1 MKKPAIL
8 RAYLLGREYT
18 SIDSHTTEVLYSD
31 RDSLE
36 QMAELQTL
44 HERAERLY
52 RCKEFISSHGSRAV
66 RASHFL
72 GRLSH
77 PISFPTPTCMRE
89 PLTPYE
95 WY

>member
-1 MKKPAIL
+1 MKKPAII

-18 SIDSHTTEVLYSD
+18 SIDFSTMRVLYSD
-31 RDSLE
+31 KDSLE

-44 HERAERLY
+44 NERAARLY
-52 RCKEFISSHGSRAV
+52 RCGKFISSHGSKTIRIV
-66 RASHFL
+66 HLL

-77 PISFPTPTCMRE
+77 PTGFPFPNCMAE

>member
-1 MKKPAIL
+1 MKKPAVL

-18 SIDSHTTEVLYSD
+18 SMDSSTMRVLYSD
-31 RDSLE
+31 MDSLE

-52 RCKEFISSHGSRAV
+52 RCKEFISSHGSRTV

-72 GRLSH
+72 DRLSH
-77 PISFPTPTCMRE
+77 PTGFPFPNCMTE
-89 PLTPYE
+89 PLTPHE